1 MSMRKKAA
9 RPTRA
14 PRPRAAR
21 PTAARP
27 TAARPA
33 RHEPPSNNP
42 IDIGG
47 GSLIIP
53 PKPKSRGK
61 KK

>member
-1 MSMRKKAA
+1 MSLVESVVQFAKKKAA

-14 PRPRAAR
+14 RRPRAAR
-21 PTAARP
+21 PTR
-27 TAARPA
+27 R
-33 RHEPPSNNP
+33 EPPSDNP

-61 KK
+61 NN